1 MAIHRVR
8 YRCSIWPGYSSSRT
22 SATAQ
27 TYFGVGRSARVQTY
41 DSSCPSLFFSLLRRG
56 DMKTNKKVVIR
67 ITSFRAPATLW
78 NKKKKPKRGVR
89 PAHFSSPLSNII
101 LHVTTTFAIFT
112 LCPPPWRRN
121 GRSYDGVKRK
131 LLLEQSLLTSRQT
144 RKTLKCFGPPWVV
157 CPAKGN
163 STSNTSKQ
171 KLVSSSFPGRIPHRW
186 GSSRQYRTAGRSDR
200 SPFAHISGRRLPRN
214 TVASDIN
221 SYYKFVNLHIWS
233 SHTVQWSCEWRFDI
247 FFVCCRFT
255 WKHTDQPVP

>member
-1 MAIHRVR
+1 MCLFYDRTRADVTKKQTPTADRPLKRFSSHAPVVRLKKESEMAIHRVR

-89 PAHFSSPLSNII
+89 PAHFPSPLSNII

-112 LCPPPWRRN
+112 LCPPP
-121 GRSYDGVKRK
+121 
-131 LLLEQSLLTSRQT
+131 
-144 RKTLKCFGPPWVV
+144 
-157 CPAKGN
+157 
-163 STSNTSKQ
+163 
-171 KLVSSSFPGRIPHRW
+171 
-186 GSSRQYRTAGRSDR
+186 
-200 SPFAHISGRRLPRN
+200 
-214 TVASDIN
+214 
-221 SYYKFVNLHIWS
+221 
-233 SHTVQWSCEWRFDI
+233 
-247 FFVCCRFT
+247 
-255 WKHTDQPVP
+255 